1 MVLKGRADWAL
12 GYGTD
17 KRATGSMIVVIE
29 AKSQGSM
36 SVGLPQLLVC
46 MAGIQQARKGKDNI
60 VVWGVASDSLEF
72 TFACLDENQK
82 VLVSKTLA
90 WMDDREDILQHMDT
104 ILLDAINSSPHT
116 TPVKSKNSVLRQY
129 RTYLKESWEFG
140 DETDQEMEDERPI
153 LVDLIKRDGRV
164 VTREMG
170 SAL

>member
-17 KRATGSMIVVIE
+17 KRATGSMLVVVE

-36 SVGLPQLLVC
+36 SVGLPQLLVY

-82 VLVSKTLA
+82 VLVSKTLT
-90 WMDDREDILQHMDT
+90 WVDDREDILRHMDT
-104 ILLDAINSSPHT
+104 ILLDSINSSPHT
-116 TPVKSKNSVLRQY
+116 TPVKSKNSVLRQ
-129 RTYLKESWEFG
+129 TYLKESWEFG
-140 DETDQEMEDERPI
+140 DEIDEEMEDERPI
-153 LVDLIKRDGRV
+153 LVDVKKRDGRV
-164 VTREMG
+164 VTREVG
-170 SAL
+170 SAF